1 MSLAGAEQYKSLTLS
16 HIRNADGAFI
26 VYDISDIGSFKSIHE
41 WKEIV
46 KSSNNEDIVIFLL
59 GNKKDL
65 VNERKI
71 KCEKGKNISKLENFD
86 YFTECSA
93 KTNENIME
101 MFHEF
106 YKKVYEKNKEK
117 IIEKRNNNKIL
128 FEMKQRD
135 MEGKC
140 CEC

>member
-16 HIRNADGAFI
+16 HIRNADGALI
-26 VYDISDIGSFKSIHE
+26 VYDISDISSFKSVDE

-46 KSSNNEDIVIFLL
+46 KSSNNDDIVTFLI

-71 KCEKGKNISKLENFD
+71 NTEKGLSKIEHFH

-93 KTNENIME
+93 KTNENILE
-101 MFHEF
+101 MFNKF
-106 YKKVYEKNKEK
+106 YKMVYERNKGK
-117 IIEKRNNNKIL
+117 IIEKRNKNKTL
-128 FEMKQRD
+128 FEMKQRN

>member
-1 MSLAGAEQYKSLTLS
+1 
-16 HIRNADGAFI
+16 
-26 VYDISDIGSFKSIHE
+26 
-41 WKEIV
+41 
-46 KSSNNEDIVIFLL
+46 
-59 GNKKDL
+59 
-65 VNERKI
+65 
-71 KCEKGKNISKLENFD
+71 
-86 YFTECSA
+86 
-93 KTNENIME
+93 ME